1 MEHDENIQDID
12 LVNNEEVIDN
22 ADDTEQELEE
32 LRAFKANALKK
43 QAIATRLAK
52 KNNTPIIKTNLDTQL
67 EQDIAEFKFER
78 KVVKFAEENGITRGQ
93 AEKVLTYK
101 PNATAEDLN
110 DPFIKAGIEAL
121 AKANEKEA
129 INDKNARNIPSG
141 RNSISSTPSKP
152 LSEMTKEEKEAWYR
166 S

>member
-1 MEHDENIQDID
+1 MENDEIIQDID
-12 LVNNEEVIDN
+12 LENNDDITIDESE
-22 ADDTEQELEE
+22 AELEE

-52 KNNTPIIKTNLDTQL
+52 KSNAPIIKTNLDTQL

-78 KVVKFAEENGITRGQ
+78 KVVKFAEENGISRLQ

-101 PNATAEDLN
+101 PNATADDLN

-121 AKANEKEA
+121 IKSSEKEA
-129 INDKNARNIPSG
+129 INNKNARNIPSG
-141 RNSISSTPSKP
+141 RNSVSSTPTKS
-152 LSEMTKEEKEAWYR
+152 LNEMTKEEKDAWYR